1 MIKRPFLLDVSRLVW
16 RSWSA
21 RLPTGIDR
29 VCYAYLDHFAA
40 RSQAVV
46 QYRGVAR
53 VLTAEYSDKLF
64 AALRMPDASFKP
76 RLAAMLPGALGT
88 ASRSIDGRGAFYIN
102 AGHTDID
109 LARLLG
115 WTRRSNVKPIYLIHD
130 LIPLT
135 HSEFCRV
142 EAIERHRGRVINALF
157 SAAGVIANSQATAS
171 ELRSF
176 GRNHGIPLPPI
187 LSAWLAGAQL
197 ASPQVVPLKTG
208 RHFVCVGT
216 IEGRKNHFMLL
227 KIWQRLVAQLGQA
240 APKLVLIG
248 QNGAEAGHVQNLL
261 DRGNGLGDHV
271 QILSRCGDDEL
282 GQWIR
287 SARALLLPSFAEGF
301 GLPVVEAL
309 ALGTPVIASDLP
321 CFREV
326 GQGIPTLLDPL
337 DAINWERMILS
348 FLDNSPE
355 RSRQL
360 RMLKSY
366 EQPTWEH
373 HFGHVEDWLEQL
385 KLLPRPFG
393 AVPHRQP
400 DRVRQLPRYG
410 LVGGFGAGDPAG
422 AFSEGRQVLQFD

>member
-1 MIKRPFLLDVSRLVW
+1 MIQRPFLLDVSRLVW

-21 RLPTGIDR
+21 RLATGIDR
-29 VCYAYLDHFAA
+29 VCYAYLDHFSNRA
-40 RSQAVV
+40 QAVV

-53 VLTAEYSDKLF
+53 VLAPEQSDKLF
-64 AALRMPDASFKP
+64 AALRLPDSRFKA
-76 RLAAMLPGALGT
+76 RLAALLPQVMVG
-88 ASRSIDGRGAFYIN
+88 SSSQIDGRGTFYIN
-102 AGHTDID
+102 VGHTDID
-109 LARLLG
+109 LARLLD

-142 EAIERHRGRVINALF
+142 EAIERHRGRVMNALF
-157 SAAGVIANSQATAS
+157 SAAGVIANSQATAA
-171 ELRSF
+171 ELESF
-176 GRNHGIPLPPI
+176 GRHHGIPLPPI
-187 LSAWLAGAQL
+187 LSAWLAGAEL
-197 ASPQVVPLKTG
+197 ASPQVVPFKTG
-208 RHFVCVGT
+208 KHFICVGT

-227 KIWQRLVAQLGQA
+227 KIWQRLVSRLGPG

-261 DRGNGLGDHV
+261 DRGNGLRDHV
-271 QILSRCGDDEL
+271 EILSRCPDEEL

-309 ALGTPVIASDLP
+309 SLGTPVIASDLP
-321 CFREV
+321 CFREI

-337 DAINWERMILS
+337 DAIAWERMILS
-348 FLDNSPE
+348 FLDHSPE

-366 EQPTWEH
+366 QRPTWQG
-373 HFGHVEDWLEQL
+373 HFAAVEDWLEQL
-385 KLLPRPFG
+385 KAMPRSFG
-393 AVPHRQP
+393 AVPHRPQDVP
-400 DRVRQLPRYG
+400 RPPLRQGVVGSIGG
-410 LVGGFGAGDPAG
+410 LQESRQAS
-422 AFSEGRQVLQFD
+422 AFD

>member
-1 MIKRPFLLDVSRLVW
+1 MIRRPFLLDVSRLVW

-29 VCYAYLDHFAA
+29 VCYAYLDHFAD

-53 VLTAEYSDKLF
+53 VLTPEHSDRLF
-64 AALRMPDASFKP
+64 AALRMPDDKFKA
-76 RLAAMLPGALGT
+76 RLAALLPGAI
-88 ASRSIDGRGAFYIN
+88 AAAARSIDGQGAFYIN
-102 AGHTDID
+102 VGHTDID
-109 LARLLG
+109 LARLLD

-171 ELRSF
+171 ELEAF

-187 LSAWLAGAQL
+187 LSAWLAGAEL

-227 KIWQRLVAQLGQA
+227 KIWQRLVSRLGPA

-248 QNGAEAGHVQNLL
+248 QHGAEAGHVQNLL
-261 DRGNGLGDHV
+261 DRGNGLRDHV
-271 QILSRCGDDEL
+271 QILSRCPDEEL
-282 GQWIR
+282 GQWVR

-301 GLPVVEAL
+301 GLPVVESL

-321 CFREV
+321 CFREI

-337 DAINWERMILS
+337 DAIAWERTILS
-348 FLDNSPE
+348 FLDHSPE
-355 RSRQL
+355 RSRQV
-360 RMLKSY
+360 RMLKGY
-366 EQPTWEH
+366 ERPTWAS
-373 HFGHVEDWLEQL
+373 HFTAVEDWLSQL
-385 KLLPRPFG
+385 KSIPRFFG
-393 AVPHRQP
+393 AVPHRQQQIP
-400 DRVRQLPRYG
+400 LQPSRNG
-410 LVGGFGAGDPAG
+410 SVGAAG
-422 AFSEGRQVLQFD
+422 AFPEGRQVSGMD

>member
-1 MIKRPFLLDVSRLVW
+1 MTKRPFLLDVSRLIW
-16 RSWSA
+16 RSWSG

-29 VCYAYLDHFAA
+29 VCYAYLDHFSE

-53 VLTAEYSDKLF
+53 VLTPESSDKLF
-64 AALRMPDASFKP
+64 AALKLPDRMFKA
-76 RLAAMLPGALGT
+76 RLAALLPGVMAT
-88 ASRSIDGRGAFYIN
+88 AARSIDGRGTFYIN
-102 AGHTDID
+102 VGHTDID
-109 LARLLG
+109 LARLLD
-115 WTRRSNVKPIYLIHD
+115 WTRRNNVKPIYLIHD

-157 SAAGVIANSQATAS
+157 SAAGVIANSQATAT
-171 ELRSF
+171 ELELF

-187 LSAWLAGAQL
+187 LSAWLAGAEL

-227 KIWQRLVAQLGQA
+227 KIWQRLVARLGPS

-261 DRGNGLGDHV
+261 DRGNGLSDHV
-271 QILSRCGDDEL
+271 QILSRCPDEEL

-301 GLPVVEAL
+301 GLPVIESL
-309 ALGTPVIASDLP
+309 TLGTPVIASDLP
-321 CFREV
+321 CFREI

-337 DAINWERMILS
+337 DAIAWERMIVS
-348 FLDNSPE
+348 FLDQSPE

-360 RMLKSY
+360 RLLKAY
-366 EQPTWEH
+366 EQPTWAR
-373 HFGHVEDWLEQL
+373 HFAAVEDWLTQL
-385 KLLPRPFG
+385 KSLPRSFG
-393 AVPHRQP
+393 AFPHRQP
-400 DRVRQLPRYG
+400 DASRRPPVYG
-410 LVGGFGAGDPAG
+410 AVGAIG
-422 AFSEGRQVLQFD
+422 AFAESKHASLFD